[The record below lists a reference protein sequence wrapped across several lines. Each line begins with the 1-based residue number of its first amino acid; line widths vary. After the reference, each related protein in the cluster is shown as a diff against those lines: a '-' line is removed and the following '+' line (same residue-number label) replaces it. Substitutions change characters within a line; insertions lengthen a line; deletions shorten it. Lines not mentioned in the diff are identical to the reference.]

1 MKDLGRT
8 MKASHEAAQ
17 DRPGVVIKAEEASDI
32 YYARG
37 ASPSLLA
44 RRSWNLLIQAAA
56 GEGWKDQTHSIKKR
70 DLCFGWHVGPTEI
83 VAVLEELQTTLIKRR
98 VTSPNGR
105 DAILTTALLSSTIE
119 ETDNDDTSRV
129 WFRFTPELAEML
141 RTSRYYVE
149 LEKLVFLNFQCKY
162 SHPLYERGVRK
173 LRDKRVDETIKLDD
187 LRGIFGVEKNTLER
201 WDSLKRRVIDAA
213 VAEVNQLAP
222 FVVKWSPVTDK
233 TTKRHNPPVL
243 AVRFFYEPK
252 SDEARQATRKELA
265 APKVGRAARRKGTVE
280 QIAAEDKALGDKIR
294 AELEAPPPLDDG
306 IPE

>member
-1 MKDLGRT
+1 MNDLNRT
-8 MKASHEAAQ
+8 MKAAHEAAQ

-37 ASPSLLA
+37 TSPSLLA

-56 GEGWKDQTHSIKKR
+56 GEGWKDHTHSIKKR
-70 DLCFGWHVGPTEI
+70 DLCFGWHVGPKEI
-83 VAVLEELQTTLIKRR
+83 EAVLEELQTTLIKRQ
-98 VTSPNGR
+98 VTSPSGR
-105 DAILTTALLSSTIE
+105 AAILTTALLSSTIE

-149 LEKLVFLNFQCKY
+149 LEKLVFLNFECKY

-173 LRDKRVDETIKLDD
+173 LRDKRIDETIKLED
-187 LRGIFGVEKNTLER
+187 LRGIFGIPKGKLKTWQDLRRFVIER
-201 WDSLKRRVIDAA
+201 AT
-213 VAEVNQLAP
+213 AEVNQLAP
-222 FVVKWSPVTDK
+222 FLVKWSPVTDK

-252 SDEARQATRKELA
+252 NDEARQAARKELA
-265 APKVGRAARRKGTVE
+265 APKVGRVARRKGTIE

-294 AELEAPPPLDDG
+294 AELEALPPLDDG